1 MKMETPSISI
11 QRLQTSVIV
20 ATLLAV
26 VGYATEYTLLQ
37 SSYSGV
43 PALRVDD
50 RSPEFEL
57 PPLDSSR
64 TAVDQSATVAILARP
79 LFLQGRGLTLPAP
92 AEAAAPVPPPPEIA
106 IRLMGVQIFD
116 GTRLAILQLENSERA
131 LRAVEGQ
138 PVGDWTLK
146 HIYRDH
152 VDLARGS
159 SIRSVYLGD
168 TKPRLDGDAPS
179 E

>member
-1 MKMETPSISI
+1 MKMESSPISMR
-11 QRLQTSVIV
+11 RLQTSVMV
-20 ATLLAV
+20 ATLLAT
-26 VGYATEYTLLQ
+26 VGVAAEYILLQ
-37 SSYSGV
+37 RSYSGA
-43 PALRVDD
+43 PTLRIDD
-50 RSPEFEL
+50 RSPEFKL
-57 PPLDSSR
+57 PPLG
-64 TAVDQSATVAILARP
+64 SAGATIDESVTGAILARP
-79 LFLQGRGLTLPAP
+79 LFLQGRGLIPLAPTEPVAPAP
-92 AEAAAPVPPPPEIA
+92 SPPEIA

-116 GTRLAILQLENSERA
+116 GTRLAILQLDNSETA

-146 HIYRDH
+146 RIYRDH

-168 TKPRLDGDAPS
+168 TKPRPDGDAPS